1 MYQSIL
7 KVFKTPYVFFLPSAC
22 CYFLTCFACSIKYV
36 TSVFWHQTENE
47 ASLKEMRS
55 LRERLHMS
63 ERAAEGLKSDL
74 SAMIAQRDHGQAEL
88 HQARLQAA
96 QLTLQLADSSLALRE
111 GKAQWAQERQKL
123 QLAAEVGFWYGIDS
137 GFYKDPFATL
147 FLWLPQIS
155 HDRLEKLNSDMLR
168 VEERL
173 QEEKMERVKL
183 EVELGR
189 EKDCNRV
196 RRRE

>member
-1 MYQSIL
+1 
-7 KVFKTPYVFFLPSAC
+7 
-22 CYFLTCFACSIKYV
+22 
-36 TSVFWHQTENE
+36 
-47 ASLKEMRS
+47 
-55 LRERLHMS
+55 MS

-74 SAMIAQRDHGQAEL
+74 SAMIGQRDHSQAEL

-96 QLTLQLADSSLALRE
+96 QLTLQLADSSLAFRE
-111 GKAQWAQERQKL
+111 GKAQWAQERQSL
-123 QLAAEVGFWYGIDS
+123 QLAAEVGTMGIDLE
-137 GFYKDPFATL
+137 FYCDPFATL
-147 FLWLPQIS
+147 FLRLPQVD
-155 HDRLEKLNSDMLR
+155 HERLEKLNSEMLR

-196 RRRE
+196 RERELCLCGRWFILSNTWRA